1 MKGSPCR
8 QKNPYAPNLGENTP
22 SDAQLDP
29 FPWWAKAIRQEVQR
43 GEDRGRIVGDENTQ
57 CICER

>member
-1 MKGSPCR
+1 MC
-8 QKNPYAPNLGENTP
+8 PNLGENAS

-43 GEDRGRIVGDENTQ
+43 REDGGRIVGNENTQ
-57 CICER
+57 CIRER